1 MTAFDP
7 EYVKTLVSR
16 FPLRNVLLYS
26 TITRDLP
33 ASQQLYDERLS
44 TLPNVQRLAKTRFV
58 TAFNW
63 LDRSH
68 NVARAF
74 CASTV
79 SIRLYLRSNRV
90 GRTLIERRQ
99 FSGGMKGKNLRYLNE
114 NPDEPARMTRAGFVL
129 LEHFSLPAFTQ
140 ALDTIVTANLLRPRL
155 FSSRTFGLNDGEVIS
170 DLGLV
175 IRPDARLDASAI
187 HDLDLL
193 VICGGYRTELKA
205 DDEFISLLRMAA
217 NQGVCLAGL
226 WNGAWFLGSA
236 GLLDGYRCAIHP
248 EHRPALAEISKA
260 TQVTSEPYVID
271 RDRLTASSP
280 SGAFHMALDWIKG
293 LHDKALVEGIEDILA
308 FEESRYR
315 RIKPAENICVSA
327 PLREVVKLM
336 DANLEEPLELEQLA
350 AYAGRSRRQLERLFK
365 EQLGTTPQRYYME
378 LRITEARRLLQH
390 TELSQVDVLVA
401 CGFVSPSHF
410 SKCYSSYFGYRPSKE
425 KRLVK

>member
-1 MTAFDP
+1 M
-7 EYVKTLVSR
+7 
-16 FPLRNVLLYS
+16 
-26 TITRDLP
+26 
-33 ASQQLYDERLS
+33 
-44 TLPNVQRLAKTRFV
+44 
-58 TAFNW
+58 
-63 LDRSH
+63 
-68 NVARAF
+68 
-74 CASTV
+74 
-79 SIRLYLRSNRV
+79 
-90 GRTLIERRQ
+90 IERRQ

-114 NPDEPARMTRAGFVL
+114 PADKPVPMTRTGFLL

-140 ALDTIVTANLLRPRL
+140 ALDTIVTANLLRPGL
-155 FSSRTFGLNDGEVIS
+155 FASRTFGLHDGEVVS

-175 IRPDARLDASAI
+175 IRPDARFDAAAI
-187 HDLDLL
+187 QQLDLL
-193 VICGGYRTELKA
+193 VVCGGYRTELKA
-205 DDEFISLLRMAA
+205 ADDFVHLLRAA
-217 NQGVCLAGL
+217 AERGITLAGL

-248 EHRPALAEISKA
+248 EHRPALAEVSKA
-260 TQVTSEPYVID
+260 AQVTSEPYVID

-350 AYAGRSRRQLERLFK
+350 VYAGRSRRQLERLFK

>member
-1 MTAFDP
+1 M
-7 EYVKTLVSR
+7 
-16 FPLRNVLLYS
+16 
-26 TITRDLP
+26 
-33 ASQQLYDERLS
+33 
-44 TLPNVQRLAKTRFV
+44 
-58 TAFNW
+58 
-63 LDRSH
+63 
-68 NVARAF
+68 
-74 CASTV
+74 
-79 SIRLYLRSNRV
+79 
-90 GRTLIERRQ
+90 IERRQ
-99 FSGGMKGKNLRYLNE
+99 FSGGMKGKNLRYLND
-114 NPDEPARMTRAGFVL
+114 NPNAMARTVRAGFLL

-140 ALDTIVTANLLRPRL
+140 VLDTLVTANLLRPQL
-155 FSSRTFGLNDGEVIS
+155 FTSRTFGMSDGEVVS

-175 IRPDARLDASAI
+175 IRPDSQIDCAAI
-187 HDLDLL
+187 KDLDLL

-205 DDEFISLLRMAA
+205 SEELTALLAKAA
-217 NQGVCLAGL
+217 ELGVSLAGL
-226 WNGAWFLGSA
+226 WNGAWFLGRA
-236 GLLDGYRCAIHP
+236 GLLEGYRCAVHP
-248 EHRPALAEISKA
+248 EHRPALAEFCKA
-260 TQVTSEPYVID
+260 TQVSSEPYVID

-315 RIKPAENICVSA
+315 RIKPSENICVSA

-350 AYAGRSRRQLERLFK
+350 VYAGRSRRQLERLFR

-390 TELSQVDVLVA
+390 TELSQVEVLVA

-425 KRLVK
+425 VRLVK

>member
-1 MTAFDP
+1 
-7 EYVKTLVSR
+7 
-16 FPLRNVLLYS
+16 
-26 TITRDLP
+26 
-33 ASQQLYDERLS
+33 
-44 TLPNVQRLAKTRFV
+44 
-58 TAFNW
+58 
-63 LDRSH
+63 
-68 NVARAF
+68 
-74 CASTV
+74 
-79 SIRLYLRSNRV
+79 
-90 GRTLIERRQ
+90 
-99 FSGGMKGKNLRYLNE
+99 MKGKNLRYLIE
-114 NPDEPARMTRAGFVL
+114 QTGETLQTVRAGFLL

-140 ALDTIVTANLLRPRL
+140 VLDTLVTANLLRSRS

-175 IRPDARLDASAI
+175 IRPDACLDCSAI
-187 HDLDLL
+187 KDLDLL

-205 DDEFISLLRMAA
+205 SDALIHVLRTCAEL
-217 NQGVCLAGL
+217 GVSLAGL
-226 WNGAWFLGSA
+226 WNGAWFLGRA
-236 GLLDGYRCAIHP
+236 GLLEGYRCAVHP
-248 EHRPALAEISKA
+248 EHRPALAEFCKA
-260 TQVTSEPYVID
+260 TQVSSEPYVID

-315 RIKPAENICVSA
+315 RIKPTEKICVSA

-336 DANLEEPLELEQLA
+336 DANLEEPVELQQLA
-350 AYAGRSRRQLERLFK
+350 VYAGRSRRQLERLFK
-365 EQLGTTPQRYYME
+365 EQLGTTPQRYYLE

-410 SKCYSSYFGYRPSKE
+410 SKCYTSYFGYRPSKE

>member
-1 MTAFDP
+1 
-7 EYVKTLVSR
+7 
-16 FPLRNVLLYS
+16 
-26 TITRDLP
+26 
-33 ASQQLYDERLS
+33 
-44 TLPNVQRLAKTRFV
+44 
-58 TAFNW
+58 
-63 LDRSH
+63 
-68 NVARAF
+68 
-74 CASTV
+74 
-79 SIRLYLRSNRV
+79 
-90 GRTLIERRQ
+90 
-99 FSGGMKGKNLRYLNE
+99 MKGKNLRYLNE
-114 NPDEPARMTRAGFVL
+114 HSNAPAQLTRTGFLL

-140 ALDTIVTANLLRPRL
+140 ALDTIVTSNLLRPGL
-155 FSSRTFGLNDGEVIS
+155 FSSRTFGLNDGEVVS

-175 IRPDARLDASAI
+175 IRPDARFNAGALQQ
-187 HDLDLL
+187 LDLL

-205 DDEFISLLRMAA
+205 SDELISVLKAA
-217 NQGVCLAGL
+217 AEQGITLAGL

-248 EHRPALAEISKA
+248 EHRPALAEVSKA
-260 TQVTSEPYVID
+260 AHVTSEPFVID

-280 SGAFHMALDWIKG
+280 AGAFHMALDWIKG

-350 AYAGRSRRQLERLFK
+350 VYAGRSRRQLERLFK
-365 EQLGTTPQRYYME
+365 EQLGTTPQRYYLE

-390 TELSQVDVLVA
+390 TELSQVEVLVA

>member
-1 MTAFDP
+1 MT
-7 EYVKTLVSR
+7 
-16 FPLRNVLLYS
+16 
-26 TITRDLP
+26 
-33 ASQQLYDERLS
+33 
-44 TLPNVQRLAKTRFV
+44 LAV
-58 TAFNW
+58 
-63 LDRSH
+63 
-68 NVARAF
+68 
-74 CASTV
+74 
-79 SIRLYLRSNRV
+79 
-90 GRTLIERRQ
+90 IERRQ

-114 NPDEPARMTRAGFVL
+114 NAQPVPMTRTGFLL

-140 ALDTIVTANLLRPRL
+140 ALDTIVTANLLRPKL
-155 FSSRTFGLNDGEVIS
+155 FSSRTFGLSDGEVVS
-170 DLGLV
+170 DLGLI
-175 IRPDARLDASAI
+175 IRPDARIDSSAI
-187 HDLDLL
+187 QALDLL
-193 VICGGYRTELKA
+193 VVCGGYRTELKA
-205 DDEFISLLRMAA
+205 TDELTGLLKAA
-217 NQGVCLAGL
+217 ADSGVTLAGL

-248 EHRPALAEISKA
+248 EHRPALAEVAKSA
-260 TQVTSEPYVID
+260 HVTSEPFVID

-280 SGAFHMALDWIKG
+280 SGAFHMALDWIKN

-315 RIKPAENICVSA
+315 RIKPSENICVSA

-350 AYAGRSRRQLERLFK
+350 VYAGRSRRQLERLFK
-365 EQLGTTPQRYYME
+365 EQLGTTPQRYYLE

-410 SKCYSSYFGYRPSKE
+410 SKCYSAYFGYRPSKE

>member
-1 MTAFDP
+1 
-7 EYVKTLVSR
+7 
-16 FPLRNVLLYS
+16 
-26 TITRDLP
+26 
-33 ASQQLYDERLS
+33 
-44 TLPNVQRLAKTRFV
+44 
-58 TAFNW
+58 
-63 LDRSH
+63 
-68 NVARAF
+68 
-74 CASTV
+74 
-79 SIRLYLRSNRV
+79 
-90 GRTLIERRQ
+90 
-99 FSGGMKGKNLRYLNE
+99 MKGKNLRYLNE
-114 NPDEPARMTRAGFVL
+114 HPDGTLQTVRAGFLL

-140 ALDTIVTANLLRPRL
+140 ALDTVITANLLRPES
-155 FSSRTFGLNDGEVIS
+155 FSSRTFGLNEGEVVS

-175 IRPDARLDASAI
+175 IRPDACIDCAAI
-187 HDLDLL
+187 KALDLL

-205 DDEFISLLRMAA
+205 SEGLISLLRTASDH
-217 NQGVCLAGL
+217 GVSLAGL
-226 WNGAWFLGSA
+226 WNGAWFLGKA

-248 EHRPALAEISKA
+248 EHRPALADFCKA
-260 TQVTSEPYVID
+260 TQVSSEPYIID

-293 LHDKALVEGIEDILA
+293 LYGKALVEGIEDILA

-315 RIKPAENICVSA
+315 RIKPTENVCVSA

-350 AYAGRSRRQLERLFK
+350 VYAGRSRRQLERLFK

>member
-1 MTAFDP
+1 
-7 EYVKTLVSR
+7 
-16 FPLRNVLLYS
+16 
-26 TITRDLP
+26 
-33 ASQQLYDERLS
+33 
-44 TLPNVQRLAKTRFV
+44 
-58 TAFNW
+58 
-63 LDRSH
+63 
-68 NVARAF
+68 
-74 CASTV
+74 
-79 SIRLYLRSNRV
+79 
-90 GRTLIERRQ
+90 
-99 FSGGMKGKNLRYLNE
+99 MKGKNLRYLNE
-114 NPDEPARMTRAGFVL
+114 HPDGTLQTVRAGFLL

-140 ALDTIVTANLLRPRL
+140 ALDTVITANLLRPDS
-155 FSSRTFGLNDGEVIS
+155 FSSRTFGLNEGEVVS

-175 IRPDARLDASAI
+175 IRPDARIDCAAI
-187 HDLDLL
+187 KTLDLL

-205 DDEFISLLRMAA
+205 SEGLISLLRTASD
-217 NQGVCLAGL
+217 QGVSLAGL
-226 WNGAWFLGSA
+226 WNGAWFLGKA

-248 EHRPALAEISKA
+248 EHRPALADFCKA
-260 TQVTSEPYVID
+260 TQVSSEPYIID

-293 LHDKALVEGIEDILA
+293 LYGKALVEGIEDILA

-315 RIKPAENICVSA
+315 RIKPTENVCVSA

-350 AYAGRSRRQLERLFK
+350 VYAGRSRRQLERLFK